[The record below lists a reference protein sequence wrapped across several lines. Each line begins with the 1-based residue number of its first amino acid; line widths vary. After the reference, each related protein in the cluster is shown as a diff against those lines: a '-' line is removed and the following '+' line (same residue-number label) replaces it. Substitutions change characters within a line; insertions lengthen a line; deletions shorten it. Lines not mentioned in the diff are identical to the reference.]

1 MSALEAFVNIE
12 LPKRPFVN
20 SDGAAGQVLVRSGN
34 PLAVRELVWADMAG
48 GTSAPEPT
56 EASFTYNAAGDII
69 GITELVGGENRTTT
83 LTYNSLGDVLT
94 MAVAYQAVTKT
105 TTFSYDG
112 EGNMT
117 GYMVV

>member
-20 SDGAAGQVLVRSGN
+20 TDGAAGQVLARSSN
-34 PLAVRELVWADMAG
+34 PLAVRELVWASMTG
-48 GTSAPEPT
+48 GTVTPEPT
-56 EASFTYNAAGDII
+56 EASFTYNAAGDIV
-69 GITELVGGENRTTT
+69 GITELVGGENRTTA
-83 LTYNSLGDVLT
+83 LTYNGIGDVLT
-94 MAVAYQAVTKT
+94 MAITYQAETKT

-117 GYMVV
+117 GYVVA